1 MSGMTTAAS
10 RPASALSGTVSPRDA
25 AQLVER
31 GQAWIVDVRE
41 PDEHRREHV
50 AGAALSPT
58 SIFSPTG
65 FPAEAP
71 GRRTLILC
79 RSGGRAG
86 KVAGALRAAGR
97 NDVDVIE
104 GGIAAWMAAGLP
116 VVRDATA
123 PLPIMRQVMITAGAM
138 QLGFTIAAA
147 ATGNPW
153 WLVGTG
159 FVGAGLLFS
168 GATGIC
174 AMATILGK
182 MPWNRPSRG
191 TASAPAAKACATGGS
206 GCGCG

>member
-1 MSGMTTAAS
+1 MEPMTTATT
-10 RPASALSGTVSPRDA
+10 PSAGRASGTVSPRDA
-25 AQLVER
+25 ARLVEQ

-50 AGAALSPT
+50 AGAALHPS

-65 FPAEAP
+65 FPAESA

-86 KVAGALRAAGR
+86 KVAGALRSAGR
-97 NDVDVIE
+97 TDVDVIE
-104 GGIAAWMAAGLP
+104 GGITAWMAQGLP
-116 VVRDATA
+116 VVRNAKA
-123 PLPIMRQVMITAGAM
+123 PLPIMRQVMIAAGAM

-147 ATGNPW
+147 ATGNLW
-153 WLVGTG
+153 FLLGTG
-159 FVGAGLLFS
+159 FVGAGLFFS

-174 AMATILGK
+174 AMATVLGK
-182 MPWNRPSRG
+182 MPWNRTSGG
-191 TASAPAAKACATGGS
+191 TALAPAAKTCSTSGS